1 MGKITRPSSGVCDKI
16 LWNPFCVG
24 RYIIYVYIYIY
35 YILHIK
41 SVMFCK
47 DVYDISVQ
55 GPVLTHVTGNEKVNT
70 SMNIAH

>member
-1 MGKITRPSSGVCDKI
+1 M
-16 LWNPFCVG
+16 
-24 RYIIYVYIYIY
+24 YIYT

-47 DVYDISVQ
+47 DFYDIYCVQ
-55 GPVLTHVTGNEKVNT
+55 GPVLTPGTGNEKVNT

>member
-1 MGKITRPSSGVCDKI
+1 
-16 LWNPFCVG
+16 
-24 RYIIYVYIYIY
+24 
-35 YILHIK
+35 
-41 SVMFCK
+41 MFCK